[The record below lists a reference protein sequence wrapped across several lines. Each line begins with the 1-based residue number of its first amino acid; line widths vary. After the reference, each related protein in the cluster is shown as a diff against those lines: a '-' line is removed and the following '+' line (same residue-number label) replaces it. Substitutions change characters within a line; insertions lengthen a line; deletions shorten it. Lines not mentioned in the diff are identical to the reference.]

1 MFKSILNNF
10 YAIKKDLNQKG
21 SGILNNI
28 SLKVNLQENLPD
40 DFDFKNLKKDIS
52 SDFECS
58 EFDVKITYEDKT
70 VTINF
75 ISEIIDNNII
85 TEKISELFKNLN
97 VKDVG
102 SIITNESTDKSLTS
116 LIKKAEQLKNAPKLQ
131 IDLDKTK
138 LKLDELKKIT
148 DILGE
153 TNVEEFINLSRIN
166 NAFIDF
172 TAQLDRTTK
181 NYEISKK
188 NMPIIIKPPL
198 EDNSGEYHSAYGEI
212 LDSLDKLNPNV
223 DEPENLDQ
231 VINELSKKMNNLKE
245 KKNTLEKEC
254 EEVKKKYKEL
264 SDKSVFEEYFQKQRE
279 INKKEGKVLYRE
291 IGTNTFEFGDSKQD
305 IVFYNGTKEELANDT
320 SKPIQSYDNSFK
332 EKVDTEK
339 IDNNLKELLAGID
352 FEASYPTLES
362 FYQDNASKR
371 PQTAGFESFKVN
383 YTGGFETG
391 KNMKEISE
399 NLASIRSY
407 LLEFQKK
414 NAECQKVKYDFNL
427 LFIQNTFYHLYMIN
441 SIKKVI
447 LTDTQLLYSLLT
459 VGNCQYYLNII
470 NTILTRI
477 ENKKIGIN
485 ERYFQKYHFL
495 LLKNLKSLFT
505 FIVYLSRK
513 NNQMNFASNTSQ
525 SVIDINNCRG
535 IARDLLASFNSFKDI
550 LDAYKNESLPPVSVF
565 VRINDWPQDNRPNKK
580 GQNSELGYNNKVI
593 DQRDTNEIIFS
604 KNEDDSRLLD
614 IGFVNCGNI
623 DHRLGLAKGSAK
635 NDFFNGDSLVK
646 KYNPIKQ
653 IKVADVLPSIDIPTN
668 ESLNKYMG
676 ISSKLSQGKDTMMIT
691 SGYSGTGKTFS
702 LFGGGGHPGLL
713 QSTLSEI
720 QGVETI
726 YFRVFEIYALGI
738 QYPFYWEKKDK
749 IYQKLYTYKLKIE
762 KNKLD
767 VDEVEELSKF
777 EDIKDYIGKVSK
789 VKSGSDTNY
798 NSYTE
803 INYEQY
809 KNFSDFIDIIDAYR
823 QKTEDPSNQDSSY
836 PQRIKKTS
844 NNPASSRSI
853 LVYEFIMKTKSGNTL
868 LIMVDLP
875 GLEDVEATYILDD
888 KFSVPGDNKNL
899 IGAALLANPL
909 FAPLYKAQYTNAIES
924 FIEDIKGAES
934 EIITGWLD
942 EVSLNLTYNS
952 KTRVYA
958 AVAEPISK
966 YFKETGKI
974 DFEGDKS
981 PARTA
986 WKGSKNN
993 TELYKGPGK
1002 MQGDIQRK
1010 NNGYF
1015 YFILHLIKEGRIDLI
1030 VKLMTKLVETE
1041 EKIVNE
1047 KGEKKDPN
1055 IKNLYEENK
1064 KGTTDYKSLEEKIM
1078 QSYEG
1083 IAINEN
1089 ILGLIYLIVSQVTE
1103 EKNGKVFYKNA
1114 SHQIKSQ
1121 IDIADLEHSDK
1132 FRMKKGE
1139 YNFDS
1144 NEDNKKYIETY
1155 KGTAYFKENAGEIL
1169 VRQSRGVNKKTEWEG
1184 DNVKLAKLDIDD
1196 LYSKSVKDYDHTKIF
1211 TVKQKESEQE
1221 PFITEEEMKKRKDEN
1236 NFPLIWYYLEPY
1248 FNSIKNIQLLL
1259 LLTNNDPQK
1268 KCFAQI
1274 NYLLD
1279 SISFIEALDPDQ

>member
-1 MFKSILNNF
+1 MFRLILNKF
-10 YAIKKDLNQKG
+10 YTIKKGLNQKG
-21 SGILNNI
+21 SGMLNNI
-28 SLKVNLQENLPD
+28 SLNVNLEEDLPD
-40 DFDFKNLKKDIS
+40 DFDFGQLRKDLS
-52 SDFECS
+52 SDFDCS
-58 EFDVKITYEDKT
+58 EFDVKVTYESKI
-70 VTINF
+70 VTIKF
-75 ISEIIDNNII
+75 ISEIIDNTVIRG
-85 TEKISELFKNLN
+85 KISELFKNFN
-97 VKDVG
+97 VKDIG
-102 SIITNESTDKSLTS
+102 SITTNESTDNSLTS
-116 LIKKAEQLKNAPKLQ
+116 LIKKANQIKNAPKLQ
-131 IDLDKTK
+131 IDLAKTK
-138 LKLDELKKIT
+138 LKIDQLKKIM
-148 DILGE
+148 DILKE
-153 TNVEEFINLSRIN
+153 TNVDGLKNLPRIE
-166 NAFIDF
+166 NAFNDY
-172 TAQLDRTTK
+172 TLQLDKVSK

-188 NMPIIIKPPL
+188 NIPIIIKPPL
-198 EDNSGEYHSAYGEI
+198 EDNSVEYHSLYEEMI
-212 LDSLDKLNPNV
+212 DSLDNLNPDI
-223 DEPENLDQ
+223 DEPENLGQ

-245 KKNTLEKEC
+245 KKITLEEEC

-264 SDKSVFEEYFQKQRE
+264 SEKSVFEEYFQEQRK
-279 INKKEGKVLYRE
+279 INESERRVLYRE
-291 IGTNTFEFGDSKQD
+291 IGTSTFDFGNSKQD

-320 SKPIQSYDNSFK
+320 SKPIQSYDNSFVA
-332 EKVDTEK
+332 EDTEK
-339 IDNNLKELLAGID
+339 IDNNLKDLLAGID
-352 FEASYPTLES
+352 FEGSYPTLES
-362 FYQDNASKR
+362 FYKDNVLKQSAS
-371 PQTAGFESFKVN
+371 GFESFKVN

-477 ENKKIGIN
+477 EKKKMGIN

-495 LLKNLKSLFT
+495 LLKNLKSLFN
-505 FIVYLSRK
+505 FIILLSKK
-513 NNQMNFASNTSQ
+513 NNFKDLTSDENEDFASNTSQ

-535 IARDLLASFNSFKDI
+535 VARDLLASFNSFKDI

-565 VRINDWPQDNRPNKK
+565 VRINDWPEDNRPNKT
-580 GQNSELGYNNKVI
+580 GQNSELGYNNKKI
-593 DQRDTNEIIFS
+593 AEREGSEIIFS
-604 KNEDDSRLLD
+604 KNEDDGRFLD
-614 IGFVNCGNI
+614 IGFKNCGSI
-623 DHRLGLAKGSAK
+623 DNRLGLDKGSAI
-635 NDFFNGDSLVK
+635 NDFFSGDSLVK

-738 QYPFYWEKKDK
+738 QYPFYWEKKEN
-749 IYQKLYTYKLKIE
+749 IYQRLYTYNLKIE
-762 KNKLD
+762 KSKLD
-767 VDEVEELSKF
+767 VDSVEELSNF
-777 EDIKDYIGKVSK
+777 VDIRDYIGKVSK
-789 VKSGSDTNY
+789 VKSGSDTSY
-798 NSYTE
+798 TSYTE

-809 KNFSDFIDIIDAYR
+809 KNFSNFIKIIDNYR
-823 QKTEDPSNQDSSY
+823 QKTENPSNQDSSY

-875 GLEDVEATYILDD
+875 GLEDVEATYILDN
-888 KFSVPGDNKNL
+888 KFSVPGDKGNL

-909 FAPLYKAQYTNAIES
+909 FAPMYKAQYTDAIES
-924 FIEDIKGAES
+924 FIQEIKGTES
-934 EIITGWLD
+934 EIITGWLG
-942 EVSLNLTYNS
+942 EKVLTLTSS
-952 KTRVYA
+952 KTT
-958 AVAEPISK
+958 PIEYRADTKSIGT
-966 YFKETGKI
+966 YFDGKTG
-974 DFEGDKS
+974 EVNNNARDK
-981 PARTA
+981 
-986 WKGSKNN
+986 WKGKD
-993 TELYKGPGK
+993 LYTGPEK
-1002 MQGDIQRK
+1002 GDIQRK

-1041 EKIVNE
+1041 EEIVNE
-1047 KGEKKDPN
+1047 KEEKEG

-1064 KGTTDYKSLEEKIM
+1064 EGTIDYESLEEKIM

-1103 EKNGKVFYKNA
+1103 EKEGTVLYKNA

-1121 IDIADLEHSDK
+1121 IDIADLTNK
-1132 FRMKKGE
+1132 NNMRKKKEGYPLE
-1139 YNFDS
+1139 RDMIEMY
-1144 NEDNKKYIETY
+1144 EGVQYI
-1155 KGTAYFKENAGEIL
+1155 KENAGEIL
-1169 VRQSRGVNKKTEWEG
+1169 VRQSRNINNRTVWKGENVNLEE
-1184 DNVKLAKLDIDD
+1184 KLNIPD

>member
-1 MFKSILNNF
+1 MFRLILNKF
-10 YAIKKDLNQKG
+10 YTIKKGLNQKG
-21 SGILNNI
+21 SGMLNNI
-28 SLKVNLQENLPD
+28 SLKVNLEEDLPD
-40 DFDFKNLKKDIS
+40 DFDFVKLKKDIS
-52 SDFECS
+52 SEFYCS
-58 EFDVKITYEDKT
+58 EFDVKVTYESKIL
-70 VTINF
+70 TINF
-75 ISEIIDNNII
+75 ISEIIDNSVIS
-85 TEKISELFKNLN
+85 EKISELFKNLN
-97 VKDVG
+97 VNVKDIG
-102 SIITNESTDKSLTS
+102 SITTNESTDNSLTS
-116 LIKKAEQLKNAPKLQ
+116 LIKKAEQIKNAPKLQ
-131 IDLDKTK
+131 IDLAKTK
-138 LKLDELKKIT
+138 LKIDQLKKIT
-148 DILGE
+148 DILKE
-153 TNVEEFINLSRIN
+153 TNVDGLKNLPRIE
-166 NAFIDF
+166 NAFNDY
-172 TAQLDRTTK
+172 TLQLDKVSK

-188 NMPIIIKPPL
+188 NIPIIIKPPL
-198 EDNSGEYHSAYGEI
+198 EDNSVEYHSLYEEMI
-212 LDSLDKLNPNV
+212 DSLDNLNP
-223 DEPENLDQ
+223 DIDDPENLEE
-231 VINELSKKMNNLKE
+231 VINVLSKKMNNLKE
-245 KKNTLEKEC
+245 KKNTLEDEC

-264 SDKSVFEEYFQKQRE
+264 LGKSVYEDYFEEQKKIYE
-279 INKKEGKVLYRE
+279 TEGKVLYRE
-291 IGTNTFEFGDSKQD
+291 IGTDTFDFGESNQD
-305 IVFYNGTKEELANDT
+305 IVFYNGTKKELENDT
-320 SKPIQSYDNSFK
+320 SKPIQSYKNSFIEEDHDQK
-332 EKVDTEK
+332 GRLLEELIESIKLE
-339 IDNNLKELLAGID
+339 DN
-352 FEASYPTLES
+352 YPTLKS
-362 FYQDNASKR
+362 FYEDNVLKQSA
-371 PQTAGFESFKVN
+371 AGFESFKVN
-383 YTGGFETG
+383 YTGGFEIG
-391 KNMKEISE
+391 KNMKDITD

-414 NAECQKVKYDFNL
+414 NAECQKIKFDFNL

-477 ENKKIGIN
+477 EKKKMGIN

-495 LLKNLKSLFT
+495 LLKNLKSLFN
-505 FIVYLSRK
+505 FIILLSKK
-513 NNQMNFASNTSQ
+513 NNFKDLTSGKNEDLASNTSQ

-535 IARDLLASFNSFKDI
+535 VTRDLLASFNSFKDI
-550 LDAYKNESLPPVSVF
+550 LDAYKNETLPSVSVF
-565 VRINDWPQDNRPNKK
+565 VRINDWEKDNSPD
-580 GQNSELGYNNKVI
+580 GYNNKKI
-593 DQRDTNEIIFS
+593 AEREGSEIIFS
-604 KNEDDSRLLD
+604 KNEDDGRILD
-614 IGFVNCGNI
+614 IGFKNCGSI
-623 DHRLGLAKGSAK
+623 DNRLGLDKGSAK
-635 NDFFNGDSLVK
+635 NDFFSGDSLVK

-738 QYPFYWEKKDK
+738 QYPFYWENKEN
-749 IYQKLYTYKLKIE
+749 IYQRLYTYDLKIN
-762 KNKLD
+762 KSKLD
-767 VDEVEELSKF
+767 VERVHELNNF
-777 EDIKDYIGKVSK
+777 TDIREYIGKVSK
-789 VKSGSDTNY
+789 VKSGSDTSY
-798 NSYTE
+798 TSYTE

-809 KNFSDFIDIIDAYR
+809 KNFSNFIDIIDNYR
-823 QKTEDPSNQDSSY
+823 QKTETPSNQDSSY

-875 GLEDVEATYILDD
+875 GLEDVEATYILDN
-888 KFSVPGDNKNL
+888 KFSVSGDKGNL

-909 FAPLYKAQYTNAIES
+909 FAPLYKAQYTKAIES
-924 FIEDIKGAES
+924 FINEIKITES
-934 EIITGWLD
+934 EIITGWLK
-942 EVSLNLTYNS
+942 EESLNLTYGPKS
-952 KTRVYA
+952 GYK

-966 YFKETGKI
+966 YFKETGEINFDEDK
-974 DFEGDKS
+974 KS

-986 WKGSKNN
+986 WRG
-993 TELYKGPGK
+993 TDLYTGPGQ

-1030 VKLMTKLVETE
+1030 IKLMTKLVETE
-1041 EKIVNE
+1041 
-1047 KGEKKDPN
+1047 KDSN
-1055 IKNLYEENK
+1055 IKDLYEENK
-1064 KGTTDYKSLEEKIM
+1064 EGTTDYESLEEKIM

-1103 EKNGKVFYKNA
+1103 ERNGKVLYKNA

-1132 FRMKKGE
+1132 FRMKQGE
-1139 YNFDS
+1139 YPAPNGK
-1144 NEDNKKYIETY
+1144 EKKYIETY
-1155 KGTAYFKENAGEIL
+1155 NGTNYFKENAGEIL
-1169 VRQSRGVNKKTEWEG
+1169 VRQSRGVNKKTVWNEQ
-1184 DNVKLAKLDIDD
+1184 NVDLDKLDDIE

-1211 TVKQKESEQE
+1211 TVKQKESEQD
-1221 PFITEEEMKKRKDEN
+1221 PFITKDEIEKRKKEN

-1279 SISFIEALDPDQ
+1279 SISFIEALDPDL